1 MYVQTTT
8 TAKTP
13 PTVAPA
19 IIAVLGGDGEG
30 SGVGTT
36 EMAAAV
42 LGEMVSPLGGGG
54 GEGSGVGT
62 TKMAAAVAGEMVSPL
77 DGGGG
82 EGSGVG
88 SGHISD

>member
-1 MYVQTTT
+1 MAT
-8 TAKTP
+8 
-13 PTVAPA
+13 PA
-19 IIAVLGGDGEG
+19 IIVVLGGEG

-62 TKMAAAVAGEMVSPL
+62 TEMAAAELGEMVSPL

-88 SGHISD
+88 SGTVQLARSS